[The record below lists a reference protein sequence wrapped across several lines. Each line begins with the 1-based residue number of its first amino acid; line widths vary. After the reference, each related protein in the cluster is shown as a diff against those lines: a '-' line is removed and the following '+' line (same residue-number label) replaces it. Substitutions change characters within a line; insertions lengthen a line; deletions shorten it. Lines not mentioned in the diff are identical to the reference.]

1 MEKVIVII
9 SFILIFVIAKLIEVI
24 HSDEFLEYIPDNYL
38 NKLQK
43 LLALIIVLQVSIFYL
58 SIIILKS

>member
-1 MEKVIVII
+1 MEKVMVII
-9 SFILIFVIAKLIEVI
+9 SFILIFVIAKLIEII
-24 HSDEFLEYIPDNYL
+24 HSDEFFEYIPDSYL

-58 SIIILKS
+58 SIIILKL

>member
-9 SFILIFVIAKLIEVI
+9 SFILIFVIAKLIEII
-24 HSDEFLEYIPDNYL
+24 HSDEFLEYIPDSYL

-43 LLALIIVLQVSIFYL
+43 FLALIMVLQVSIFYL

>member
-1 MEKVIVII
+1 MEKAIVII
-9 SFILIFVIAKLIEVI
+9 SAILLFVIAKLIEII
-24 HSDEFLEYIPDNYL
+24 HSDEFLEYIPDSYL

-43 LLALIIVLQVSIFYL
+43 LLALIIVLQASIFYL

>member
-9 SFILIFVIAKLIEVI
+9 SFILIFVIAKLIEII
-24 HSDEFLEYIPDNYL
+24 HSDEFLEHILDSYL

-43 LLALIIVLQVSIFYL
+43 HLALIIVLLASIFYL